1 MRPMTDFLATIQQIT
16 KLHESMLKDICA
28 EHGLSLL
35 EAKVLSF
42 LHNNPDRDTA
52 ADIVE
57 LRMLPKG
64 NVSQAV
70 ESLVQKQ
77 LLSRRPDTV
86 DRRRIHLSLT
96 EPAAPI
102 VLDLDVLRVR
112 FQAAVFA
119 NISPEEQQQ
128 FEQIYRRLGENAR
141 NAMNKGA
148 KL

>member
-16 KLHESMLKDICA
+16 KLHENMLKDICA

-96 EPAAPI
+96 ELAAPI

-119 NISPEEQQQ
+119 YISPEEQQQ

>member
-1 MRPMTDFLATIQQIT
+1 M
-16 KLHESMLKDICA
+16 
-28 EHGLSLL
+28 
-35 EAKVLSF
+35 
-42 LHNNPDRDTA
+42 
-52 ADIVE
+52 
-57 LRMLPKG
+57 
-64 NVSQAV
+64 
-70 ESLVQKQ
+70 QKQ

>member
-16 KLHESMLKDICA
+16 ELHESMLKDICA

>member
-16 KLHESMLKDICA
+16 KLHESMLKDICM

-57 LRMLPKG
+57 LPMLPKG

>member
-128 FEQIYRRLGENAR
+128 FEQIYRRLGENSR